1 MTDIQVSNKHGGKE
15 MNEISW
21 PKVISAW
28 IGALLLGLLIGSIFF
43 ASLQLGEIN
52 RKLQIMTQQNAE
64 AAALVQSVVGGGQ
77 E

>member
-1 MTDIQVSNKHGGKE
+1 MNDIF
-15 MNEISW
+15 W
-21 PKVISAW
+21 TKVFSVW
-28 IGALLLGLLIGSIFF
+28 ITALLLGLMIGSILF

-52 RKLQIMTQQNAE
+52 RNLQIMTEQNAV

>member
-1 MTDIQVSNKHGGKE
+1 MS
-15 MNEISW
+15 EICW
-21 PKVISAW
+21 TKVLSAW

-52 RKLQIMTQQNAE
+52 RNLQIMTEQNAE

>member
-1 MTDIQVSNKHGGKE
+1 MSDIC
-15 MNEISW
+15 W
-21 PKVISAW
+21 PKVFSAW

-52 RKLQIMTQQNAE
+52 RNLQIMTEQNAE